1 MTGHFVPIGTGE
13 TVQLGTL
20 SMRVLADRASTGGA
34 FGLVEFRGGGGPWT
48 IPHVHRD
55 MEETFYVLDG
65 AFDFL
70 FGAETL
76 RAEAGSSLVVPRGTA
91 HMMTAAEGGGALLTL
106 FTPAGLEDM
115 FRALG
120 RLPADS
126 LLDPAARA
134 DIARHFDSVPVPA

>member
-1 MTGHFVPIGTGE
+1 MTGLFTPSGAGE
-13 TVQLGTL
+13 TVPLGVL
-20 SMRVLADRASTGGA
+20 SMRVLADRATTNGS
-34 FGLVEFRGGGGPWT
+34 FGLVEFTGGAGPWT
-48 IPHVHRD
+48 IPHVHRE

-70 FGAETL
+70 FGDDTL

-91 HMMTAAEGGGALLTL
+91 HMMTAAEGGGRLLTL

-120 RLPADS
+120 ALPVSA
-126 LLDPAARA
+126 LLDAAARA
-134 DIARHFDSVPVPA
+134 EIAREFDSVPVS

>member
-1 MTGHFVPIGTGE
+1 MTGHFVPTNDGE
-13 TVQLGTL
+13 HVRLGAL
-20 SMRVLADRASTGGA
+20 SMRVLADRASTNGT
-34 FGLVEFRGGGGPWT
+34 FGLVEFRGGAGPWT
-48 IPHVHRD
+48 IPHVHRE

-70 FGAETL
+70 FGTETL
-76 RAEAGSSLVVPRGTA
+76 RAEAGASLVVPRGTA

-120 RLPADS
+120 TLPADS

-134 DIARHFDSVPVPA
+134 EIARQFDSVPVPT

>member
-1 MTGHFVPIGTGE
+1 MTGHFVPAGTGE
-13 TVQLGTL
+13 QVALGVI

-34 FGLVEFRGGGGPWT
+34 FGLVEFHGGAGPWT
-48 IPHVHRD
+48 IPHAHQE

-91 HMMTAAEGGGALLTL
+91 HMMTAAEGGGRLLTL

-120 RLPADS
+120 ALPAGA

-134 DIARHFDSVPVPA
+134 EIARRFDSVPVT